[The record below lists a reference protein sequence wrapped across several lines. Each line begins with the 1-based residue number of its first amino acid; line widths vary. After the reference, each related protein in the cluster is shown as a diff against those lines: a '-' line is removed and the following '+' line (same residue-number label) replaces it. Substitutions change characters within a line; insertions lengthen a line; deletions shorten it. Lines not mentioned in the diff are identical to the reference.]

1 LKSFI
6 YKIPISS
13 LVVIYTKQLEILL
26 LNRVDKKNYWQSVT
40 GSLEPNETPNDAA
53 KREVFEET
61 GIDTEIFLLKDWNLN
76 HKYDIYPHWRHR
88 YAPGT
93 YKNIEHIFGLEL
105 PNKIFI
111 HLSPSEHTAYEWVNI
126 DEAKKK
132 VFSWTNVKALEKLC
146 EIKLIAD

>member
-1 LKSFI
+1 LKSII

-26 LNRVDKKNYWQSVT
+26 LNRIDKKNYWQSVT
-40 GSLEPNETPNDAA
+40 GSLESNETPTDAA

-61 GIDTEIFLLKDWNLN
+61 GIDTEIFLLEDWKLN
-76 HKYDIYPHWRHR
+76 HKYDIYPHWQHR
-88 YAPGT
+88 YAPGI

-105 PNKIFI
+105 QNKISI
-111 HLSPSEHTAYEWVNI
+111 KLSPSEHSAYQWVSI